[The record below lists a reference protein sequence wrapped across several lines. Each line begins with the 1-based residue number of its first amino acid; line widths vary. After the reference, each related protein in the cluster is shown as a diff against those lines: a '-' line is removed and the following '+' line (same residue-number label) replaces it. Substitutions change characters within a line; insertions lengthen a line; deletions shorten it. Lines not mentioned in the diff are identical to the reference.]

1 MADTRTTEPYIRA
14 VWDAGMDAIQE
25 AQADWL
31 LNAFGVVGGLITSI
45 ATIAIL
51 LLGYRMATG
60 RELPVPVALQQM
72 VTIAFIFALVG
83 PSLMYMDWIFDQ
95 VEHLPIR
102 IAALMSTELRG
113 AADIPAALAATVDPV
128 LRLFASGGGGV
139 YAALLGTLMVSV
151 CTLSV
156 VCAWLMLYV
165 SQIGLALLVAI
176 GPFIILGLPFKAT
189 HSIFEMWLKHLVT
202 LTLVGVFVM
211 LTASIGATIATG
223 LATAMEGQ
231 GGVDGLQIA
240 GAAAGVLSMGL
251 AYLGVSAVAGQ
262 LGGGIASSVG
272 SGLAAAGV
280 VAGVQG
286 ARALAGAGA
295 AKAGAA
301 GVAKVGEKVADSSFG
316 VRRAAAKQM
325 AGEAAAATAKTRAG
339 RVGEEV
345 MQQRM
350 KAASRAAANERR
362 KWRVQNS

>member
-1 MADTRTTEPYIRA
+1 
-14 VWDAGMDAIQE
+14 
-25 AQADWL
+25 
-31 LNAFGVVGGLITSI
+31 
-45 ATIAIL
+45 
-51 LLGYRMATG
+51 
-60 RELPVPVALQQM
+60 M

-83 PSLMYMDWIFDQ
+83 PSLMYIDWIFDQ

-151 CTLSV
+151 CTLSI

-176 GPFIILGLPFKAT
+176 GPFVILGLPFKAT
-189 HSIFEMWLKHLVT
+189 HPIFEMWLKHVIT

-280 VAGVQG
+280 LAGAQG

-301 GVAKVGEKVADSSFG
+301 GVAKVAQATGADVRSAASAAVRQEAFAGKVS
-316 VRRAAAKQM
+316 
-325 AGEAAAATAKTRAG
+325 EATATLKRRGADQ
-339 RVGEEV
+339 VF
-345 MQQRM
+345 QQQAR
-350 KAASRAAANERR
+350 AASRAAAKEAH